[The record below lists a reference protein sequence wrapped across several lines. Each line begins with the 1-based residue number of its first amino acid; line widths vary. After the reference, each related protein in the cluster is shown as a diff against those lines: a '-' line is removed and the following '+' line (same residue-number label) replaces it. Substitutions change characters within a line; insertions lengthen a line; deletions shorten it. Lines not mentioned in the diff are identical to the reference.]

1 MTDSATCPPPGY
13 NSSTRPSTHEP
24 AQKEH
29 DEEARFMSMMEE
41 MTERVTFRVTARLL
55 EEVACLARELATTN
69 TAIEKI
75 SG

>member
-1 MTDSATCPPPGY
+1 ML
-13 NSSTRPSTHEP
+13 
-24 AQKEH
+24 
-29 DEEARFMSMMEE
+29 EE